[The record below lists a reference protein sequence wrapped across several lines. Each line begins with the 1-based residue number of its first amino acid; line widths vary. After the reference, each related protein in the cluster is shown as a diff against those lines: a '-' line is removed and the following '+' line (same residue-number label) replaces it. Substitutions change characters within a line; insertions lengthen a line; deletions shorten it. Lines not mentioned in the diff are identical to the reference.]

1 MPSPRVELERQLQD
15 EKLALRDSLDR
26 LGTRASEAVDWRQ
39 HVRRRPVEA
48 LGAAMVLGAIV
59 GAVVPR
65 PSGRARSMRSAQAPM
80 SSSSVHTTSS
90 AARPEWNRLRDGLL
104 GLLADRALVVAQDF
118 LERVTDHA
126 PVSPDRTP

>member
-1 MPSPRVELERQLQD
+1 MPSPRVELERQLQV
-15 EKLALRDSLDR
+15 EKLALRHSLDR

-48 LGAAMVLGAIV
+48 LGAAMVFGAIV

-65 PSGRARSMRSAQAPM
+65 SSGRARSVRSAPAPM
-80 SSSSVHTTSS
+80 SMSSVHTTPS
-90 AARPEWNRLRDGLL
+90 AARPEWNRLRDGLI

-118 LERVTDHA
+118 LQRVTDHP